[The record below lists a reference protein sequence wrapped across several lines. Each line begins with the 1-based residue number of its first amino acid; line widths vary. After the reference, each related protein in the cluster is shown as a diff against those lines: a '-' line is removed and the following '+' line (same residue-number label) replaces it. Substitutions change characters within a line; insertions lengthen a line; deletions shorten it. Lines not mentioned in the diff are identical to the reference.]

1 MDFALATIWYER
13 QRFLPAILAV
23 SFSAILIVVQGGLV
37 VGLLSMMSVPVD
49 KATSDVWIGSPGVKS
64 VDLGQKIPERW
75 IARVANQPEVIRAE
89 PQIISF
95 SMWTPIDRHA
105 PPSSPAVC
113 LIVGCKLDKNSIGA
127 VEQLRENPELMVKLT
142 EPNTIVVDESELGRL
157 GIKGIG
163 DQGEIAGRVVRI
175 VGLVRGYK
183 SLGGPY
189 VFCSLETARVIARER
204 VGDCT
209 YLLAKCRTPEDAQ
222 IVKER
227 LKKYDQMSTFDA
239 EEFSL
244 RSRMHW
250 LTTTKAG
257 IAVGFTAMLGL
268 LVGAVVTSQTLYAA
282 MAASQREFST
292 LRAMGIPAWRLRMT
306 VIAKSFWVGF
316 FGLIVA
322 APVTVVVSEIA
333 TAIGIKVTLH
343 PLVVLGASVI
353 TLTMALLSG
362 LAALRSVEGV
372 DPAHN
377 IR

>member
-13 QRFLPAILAV
+13 QRFLPAIFAV
-23 SFSAILIVVQGGLV
+23 AFSAILIVVQGGLV

-49 KATSDVWIGSPGVKS
+49 KSTSDVWVGSPGVKS
-64 VDLGQKIPERW
+64 VDLGQRIPERW
-75 IARVANQPEVIRAE
+75 ISRVAGQPEVVRAE

-95 SMWTPIDRHA
+95 SMWRPIERNA
-105 PPSSPAVC
+105 PPSSLAVC
-113 LIVGCKLDKNSIGA
+113 LIVGAKLDANSLGA
-127 VEQLRENPELMVKLT
+127 VEQLRENPELMVKLM

-157 GIKGIG
+157 GIRGIG
-163 DQGEIAGRVVRI
+163 DQGEIAGHLVRI

-189 VFCSLETARVIARER
+189 IFCSLETARVLARER

-209 YLLAKCRTPEDAQ
+209 YILAKCKSPEDAQ
-222 IVKER
+222 VVKER
-227 LKKYDQMSTFDA
+227 LKKYDQMSAFDS
-239 EEFSL
+239 EEFSY
-244 RSRMHW
+244 RSRKHW

-257 IAVGFTAMLGL
+257 IAIAFTAMLGL

-292 LRAMGIPAWRLRMT
+292 LRAMGIPAWRLRAT
-306 VIAKSFWVGF
+306 VIAKSFWVGL
-316 FGLIVA
+316 FGLVVA
-322 APVTVVVSEIA
+322 APVSFIMAEIA

-343 PLVVLGASVI
+343 PYVVVGAAAI
-353 TLTMALLSG
+353 TMAMALLAG
-362 LAALRSVEGV
+362 LAALRSVQGV

>member
-13 QRFLPAILAV
+13 QRFLPAIFAV
-23 SFSAILIVVQGGLV
+23 AFSAILIVVQGGLV
-37 VGLLSMMSVPVD
+37 VGLLSMMSIPVD
-49 KATSDVWIGSPGVKS
+49 KASSDVWIGSPGVKS

-75 IARVANQPEVIRAE
+75 IGRVASQPEVVRAE

-95 SMWTPIDRHA
+95 SIWRPIDRRTTPA
-105 PPSSPAVC
+105 SPAAC
-113 LIVGCKLDKNSIGA
+113 LIVGSKLDKNSIGA

-142 EPNTIVVDESELGRL
+142 EPNTVVVDESELGRL
-157 GIKGIG
+157 GVNGVS
-163 DQGEIAGRVVRI
+163 DQGEIAGRLVRI

-189 VFCSLETARVIARER
+189 VFCSLETARTLARER
-204 VGDCT
+204 AGDCT
-209 YLLAKCRTPEDAQ
+209 YLLAKCRTPEEART
-222 IVKER
+222 VKER
-227 LKKYDQMSTFDA
+227 LKKYDQMSAFDA

-292 LRAMGIPAWRLRMT
+292 LRAMGIPAWRLRLT
-306 VIAKSFWVGF
+306 VVAKSFWVGL

-322 APVTVVVSEIA
+322 VPVSVLMAEIA

-343 PLVVLGASVI
+343 PLVILASAATTLG
-353 TLTMALLSG
+353 MALLSG
-362 LAALRSVEGV
+362 LAALRAVQGV

>member
-23 SFSAILIVVQGGLV
+23 AFSAILMIVQGGLV

-49 KATSDVWIGSPGVKS
+49 KATSDIWIGSPGVKS

-75 IARVANQPEVIRAE
+75 IARVANQPEVVRAE

-113 LIVGCKLDKNSIGA
+113 LIVGCKLDKDSIGA
-127 VEQLRENPELMVKLT
+127 VEELRNNPELMVKLT

-157 GIKGIG
+157 GVKGIG
-163 DQGEIAGRVVRI
+163 DQGEITGRVVRI
-175 VGLVRGYK
+175 VGLVHGYK

-189 VFCSLETARVIARER
+189 VFCSLETARVIAHER

-239 EEFSL
+239 EEFST

-257 IAVGFTAMLGL
+257 IAVAFTALLGL

-282 MAASQREFST
+282 MAASQREYST
-292 LRAMGIPAWRLRMT
+292 LRAMGIPAWRLRAT
-306 VIAKSFWVGF
+306 VLAKSFWVGF
-316 FGLIVA
+316 FGLIVS
-322 APVTVVVSEIA
+322 APITVIVAEIA
-333 TAIGIKVTLH
+333 TAVGIRVTLH

-353 TLTMALLSG
+353 TLAMALLSG
-362 LAALRSVEGV
+362 LAALRSVQGV

>member
-13 QRFLPAILAV
+13 QRFLPAIFAV
-23 SFSAILIVVQGGLV
+23 AFSAILIVVQGGLV

-49 KATSDVWIGSPGVKS
+49 RATSEVWVGSPGVKS

-75 IARVANQPEVIRAE
+75 IARVASQPEVVRAE
-89 PQIISF
+89 AQIISF
-95 SMWTPIDRHA
+95 SMWTPVDRSA

-113 LIVGCKLDKNSIGA
+113 LIVGSKLDADSLGA
-127 VEQLRENPELMVKLT
+127 VEQLRDNPELMVKLM

-157 GIKGIG
+157 GIRGVG
-163 DQGEIAGRVVRI
+163 DQGEIAGRLVRI
-175 VGLVRGYK
+175 VGLVKGYK

-189 VFCSLETARVIARER
+189 VFCSLETARTLARER

-209 YLLAKCRTPEDAQ
+209 YILAKCKSPEDAQ

-227 LKKYDQMSTFDA
+227 LKKYDQMSAFDS

-257 IAVGFTAMLGL
+257 IAIAFTAMLGL

-282 MAASQREFST
+282 MAASQREYST
-292 LRAMGIPAWRLRMT
+292 LRAMGIPAWRLRAT
-306 VIAKSFWVGF
+306 VIAKSFWVGL

-322 APVTVVVSEIA
+322 APISFIMAEIA

-343 PLVVLGASVI
+343 PYVVLGAAAI
-353 TLTMALLSG
+353 TMVMALLAG
-362 LAALRSVEGV
+362 LAALRSVQSV